1 MKSKEYKYFRF
12 FYILVYLPVMLLYRV
27 RAVGRENIP
36 EGGAVFCANH
46 SNWADPFL
54 LVFALKRK
62 NYVHIMAK
70 VEIFKNK
77 LIGWALKLMGMISVN
92 RGATDINS
100 IKSALR
106 YLHNDEKIC
115 IFPEGTRI
123 SEDFAVAAKNG
134 AIKIA
139 EKSGKPIVPVHIPRR
154 KHLFGSVKVVI
165 GEPYYINP
173 ERRRLPKEAYDEMAQ
188 ELMVKIKS
196 LDTENI

>member
-70 VEIFKNK
+70 
-77 LIGWALKLMGMISVN
+77 S
-92 RGATDINS
+92 
-100 IKSALR
+100 
-106 YLHNDEKIC
+106 
-115 IFPEGTRI
+115 
-123 SEDFAVAAKNG
+123 
-134 AIKIA
+134 
-139 EKSGKPIVPVHIPRR
+139 
-154 KHLFGSVKVVI
+154 
-165 GEPYYINP
+165 
-173 ERRRLPKEAYDEMAQ
+173 
-188 ELMVKIKS
+188 
-196 LDTENI
+196 